1 MATTA
6 RLRPRTRPALAAAAR
21 LLVLVALGA
30 AAMPRPADAQE
41 ARIRDLVSIE
51 RDVPVRLMGYGLV
64 VGLDGTGDRAMGSRG
79 SPHTVRSVTN
89 LLSRFGIQVPAELMR
104 TRNVAAVL
112 VTAEISPYL
121 RPGGRFEVNVASVG
135 DALSLR
141 GGQLWSTPLLT
152 GPGASPVAS
161 AQGSIALAEGTAVR
175 GQYRIETSGTV
186 PAGGLIEAA
195 VAAPGGFQGPVRLLL
210 RSPDLGTA
218 VRMAEVVNAE
228 YGQAATVEDP
238 GSILLEPPAGTPMP
252 VFLQELSALTLEPGR
267 EARIVIDARD
277 GTVVASGGLTVG
289 EAVVSHGTLTVA
301 IGGTV
306 EEDLPGS
313 VRVPAGTSVQDVAT
327 ALHAVAATPDAI
339 AAIFRSLREVG
350 AIRAALVVR

>member
-1 MATTA
+1 MTATGRLIFTA
-6 RLRPRTRPALAAAAR
+6 AVLVLALGLGSRPAR
-21 LLVLVALGA
+21 
-30 AAMPRPADAQE
+30 AQE
-41 ARIRDLVSIE
+41 ARIRDLATVGQ
-51 RDVPVRLMGYGLV
+51 DVPVRLMGYGLV

-121 RPGGRFEVNVASVG
+121 RPGGRFEIHVASVG

-141 GGQLWSTPLLT
+141 GGQLWSAPLLT
-152 GPGASPVAS
+152 GPGETPVAT
-161 AQGSIALAEGTAVR
+161 AQGSIVLAEGTAVR
-175 GQYRIETSGTV
+175 GEYRVETAATV
-186 PAGGLIEAA
+186 PVGGLLQSGLGTPA
-195 VAAPGGFQGPVRLLL
+195 FTGPVRLVL
-210 RSPDLGTA
+210 RNPDLGTA
-218 VRMAEVVNAE
+218 VRMADVVNAE
-228 YGQAATVEDP
+228 YADAATVEDP
-238 GSILLEPPAGTPMP
+238 GSILLEPPGDTPVP
-252 VFLQELSALTLEPGR
+252 VFLEEVTALTMEPDQ

-277 GTVVASGGLTVG
+277 GTVVASAGLTVG
-289 EAVVSHGTLTVA
+289 EAVVSHGALTVT

-306 EEDLPGS
+306 QDDVPGS

-327 ALHAVAATPDAI
+327 ALHAVAATPQAI

-350 AIRAALVVR
+350 AIRAELVVR

>member
-1 MATTA
+1 MMTT
-6 RLRPRTRPALAAAAR
+6 RRTAAA
-21 LLVLVALGA
+21 LPVLAGLILAFGLGPHRA
-30 AAMPRPADAQE
+30 PAQE
-41 ARIRDLVSIE
+41 ARIRDLATVGQ
-51 RDVPVRLMGYGLV
+51 DVPVRLMGYGLV

-121 RPGGRFEVNVASVG
+121 RPGGRFEIHVASVG

-152 GPGASPVAS
+152 GPGEAPVAT
-161 AQGSIALAEGTAVR
+161 AQGSVVLAEGTAVR
-175 GQYRIETSGTV
+175 GEYRVETAATV
-186 PAGGLIEAA
+186 PAGGLLQTTLGT
-195 VAAPGGFQGPVRLLL
+195 PGFTGPVRLVL
-210 RSPDLGTA
+210 RQPDLGTA
-218 VRMAEVVNAE
+218 VRMADVVNAE
-228 YGQAATVEDP
+228 YAEAATVEDP
-238 GSILLEPPAGTPMP
+238 GSILLEPPADTPVP
-252 VFLQELSALTLEPGR
+252 VFLQEVTALTMEPDR

-277 GTVVASGGLTVG
+277 GTVVASAGLTVG
-289 EAVVSHGTLTVA
+289 EAVVSHGALTVA

-306 EEDLPGS
+306 QDDVPGS

-327 ALHAVAATPDAI
+327 ALHAVAATPAAI

-350 AIRAALVVR
+350 AIRAELVVR